1 MGVEFLKI
9 KESEEAKEIIQEKF
23 DEYYSPQSEIIDIAD
38 SYERITFS
46 DIKSRIEFPPFDRS
60 LKDGFAINA
69 EDSYGVNEENPKR
82 LKVIDF
88 LEAGSF
94 TDKTVEPGTTVEIS
108 TGAPV
113 PDGANAVVMVE
124 FANRESDNPDLASD
138 EIEILTSV
146 TPSQDIGK
154 KGSDVQAGQVILE
167 KNKLLNPPKIG
178 VIAAQGI
185 DTVEVYKKP
194 VVGVISTGNELLT
207 NQEEI
212 KPGKIYDVNSEM
224 IKAGVESCGAEGKT
238 LGIVKDVYDDLK
250 AKITE
255 SLKECDILL
264 CSGGTSAGVGDNIRQ
279 ILDEIGTVYIHGI
292 TVQPGKPTILGVV
305 DGKIVIGLPGN
316 PVSAIVIFN
325 VFVAPSIKKLAGF
338 VDEQPHKTIKGKLAR
353 RIHSPIGRMQYQL
366 VRVEDG
372 IVYPIFKDSGAIF
385 SLASAAGY
393 TKVSK
398 QTEMVE
404 EGEEAVSY
412 THLTLPTICSV

>member
-23 DEYYSPQSEIIDIAD
+23 DELYSPQSEIIDIAD

-46 DIKSRIEFPPFDRS
+46 DIKSRIDFPPFDRS

-69 EDSYGVNEENPKR
+69 KDSYGVNEENPKR

-138 EIEILTSV
+138 EIEILTSA

-404 EGEEAVSY
+404 EGEEVEV
-412 THLTLPTICSV
+412 TLFN

>member
-23 DEYYSPQSEIIDIAD
+23 DELYSPQSEIIDIAD

-46 DIKSRIEFPPFDRS
+46 DIKSRIDFPPFDRS

-138 EIEILTSV
+138 EVEILTSV

-185 DTVEVYKKP
+185 NTVEVYKKP

-224 IKAGVESCGAEGKT
+224 IKAGVESCGAEGRT

-404 EGEEAVSY
+404 EGEEVEV
-412 THLTLPTICSV
+412 TLFNWLINKF